1 MEVDGASQ
9 SSLVDIRRKTVTEF
23 VKDVAAGKLYLSID
37 QEKWRPQDVEL
48 IGTTAGKLIRDISEY
63 VSGAVAGE
71 EFEFLEKQIFFSISV
86 LRTYDALKP
95 GFDKSEIELGVKRLE
110 TKLDNL
116 DAKLAELL
124 TPSIRS
130 NLPLSGATESERRIR
145 VREWKPPKTFEK
157 KVGGT
162 TPDEARPTAE
172 DEEGLF

>member
-23 VKDVAAGKLYLSID
+23 VKDVAVGKLYLSID
-37 QEKWRPQDVEL
+37 QEKWRHQDVEL
-48 IGTTAGKLIRDISEY
+48 IGATAGKLIRDISEY
-63 VSGAVAGE
+63 VSGAIAGE

-124 TPSIRS
+124 TTRS

-157 KVGGT
+157 VGGT